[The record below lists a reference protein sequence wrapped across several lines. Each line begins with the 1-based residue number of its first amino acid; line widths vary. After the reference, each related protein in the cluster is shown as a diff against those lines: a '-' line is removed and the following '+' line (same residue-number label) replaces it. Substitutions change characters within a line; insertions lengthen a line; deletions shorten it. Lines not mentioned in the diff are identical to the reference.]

1 LAPNVFART
10 LKMAG
15 SRSDRRL
22 QVLPLAVWLGGSLVA
37 ARVLGWVLTRTQP
50 ESSPHLRS
58 PLSSLFRSS
67 TGRRPWAI
75 GNGAVV
81 VALVVALATCLTAIT
96 ASYGQ
101 AKGRDALYANGSD
114 IRVTPRPN
122 SELVIGPE
130 DVDVL
135 RTDGIAAVSPVVYA
149 CGTVILHSART
160 SDPANLAAIDPTSF
174 LEVAPL
180 QGTRI
185 VDGTAA
191 DALLSLDAA
200 PNTILLS
207 EEMADSLRTEVGE
220 TVHVLLARA
229 TDDQVE
235 IPLEVTA
242 LFERM
247 PGFPDGAEAVMSLA
261 RHTEAVPS
269 KPPDLFLA
277 ATSAPDDETLRRALA
292 ALEYGPGATASLGIE
307 TRLSTLARDQ
317 SSLAALDI
325 AGLTDLDAIFALGM
339 AVVAIAVFVFGLLL
353 SRRREY
359 ITLRAQ
365 GMGPQTIRLLIGAEA
380 ATVAA
385 AGALAGLAVGALMG
399 FYFVSVLRPCSSS
412 HRGIDCRSATP

>member
-67 TGRRPWAI
+67 TGRRP
-75 GNGAVV
+75 
-81 VALVVALATCLTAIT
+81 LATCLTAIT
-96 ASYGQ
+96 ASYLQ